1 MIIKPIDRK
10 DDFQDLVKV
19 LLYWEYFPVLTGRH
33 TKTLRCSAAPRLA
46 AHITVGSGHS
56 DIYTY
61 LHISTHIYSYL
72 LIPDICTYL
81 LFSTHVYIS
90 VLLYSPLLLGSILM
104 LILHSISKIQSNFPA
119 MLIPSCHWSVHPQV
133 FASKLPFWL
142 MYQYWNITTHQL
154 RNKS

>member
-61 LHISTHIYSYL
+61 LHISTHIYTYLHISTHIYSYL
-72 LIPDICTYL
+72 HRSSVALCNLVHHGHLLPPPFQNFDSIP
-81 LFSTHVYIS
+81 HVAADEVGLVTS
-90 VLLYSPLLLGSILM
+90 
-104 LILHSISKIQSNFPA
+104 
-119 MLIPSCHWSVHPQV
+119 
-133 FASKLPFWL
+133 ASKSSIRRFV
-142 MYQYWNITTHQL
+142 ITEKAPTRAFLLVESGYYRFHI
-154 RNKS
+154 

>member
-33 TKTLRCSAAPRLA
+33 TKTLRCSAAPRFA

-61 LHISTHIYSYL
+61 LL
-72 LIPDICTYL
+72 
-81 LFSTHVYIS
+81 
-90 VLLYSPLLLGSILM
+90 VLQKVASE
-104 LILHSISKIQSNFPA
+104 LHPK
-119 MLIPSCHWSVHPQV
+119 V
-133 FASKLPFWL
+133 
-142 MYQYWNITTHQL
+142 
-154 RNKS
+154 RNHGEGPY